1 MQSPG
6 NESTVRKR
14 KFEEHYECSS
24 ANSSEEIFQRV
35 HENSRTKV
43 SRVYIR
49 VDPSDMSLVSSRHLL
64 QKHKFH
70 LCNSIW
76 FSHGRSMLMA
86 IFDFFPCSNATSS
99 GSCTCRMWRMDIIG
113 ENMGKRSR
121 ETIHPQGPTSSAPL
135 PQAALS
141 KRRYIHIATW
151 LATFNEDK
159 TNYNVIMM
167 VSISKFCTR
176 EIEFIA
182 VTLLSIINLRYL

>member
-1 MQSPG
+1 MPVEEFNRITSENKRLTELLFAMYDDMRSRVTDMQSPG

-70 LCNSIW
+70 LCNSI
-76 FSHGRSMLMA
+76 
-86 IFDFFPCSNATSS
+86 
-99 GSCTCRMWRMDIIG
+99 
-113 ENMGKRSR
+113 
-121 ETIHPQGPTSSAPL
+121 
-135 PQAALS
+135 
-141 KRRYIHIATW
+141 
-151 LATFNEDK
+151 
-159 TNYNVIMM
+159 
-167 VSISKFCTR
+167 
-176 EIEFIA
+176 
-182 VTLLSIINLRYL
+182 